1 MLYSLLHL
9 GGFAGDV
16 DFYRGRTA
24 GAARILELGAGDGR
38 VGAELCAGSQYAG
51 QPVEGGLLGYTSLL
65 LAPQLAPSLP
75 GANSGPLTARRT
87 QGVCC

>member
-9 GGFAGDV
+9 GGFPGDV

-38 VGAELCAGSQYAG
+38 VGAVLCADAQYAG
-51 QPVEGGLLGYTSLL
+51 QPVESAVLT
-65 LAPQLAPSLP
+65 APQLTAPPEADSLDP
-75 GANSGPLTARRT
+75 
-87 QGVCC
+87 